1 MTLQHRFRLSI
12 LDALGRTIAVEITGS
27 CKPQKSG
34 KVAVVCL
41 KGPFHI
47 AVHGFVALFT
57 CVLHFQL
64 CNVGFVDIIF
74 CKGQ

>member
-41 KGPFHI
+41 KGPFHS
-47 AVHGFVALFT
+47 ATFLVDGFVTLLT

-64 CNVGFVDIIF
+64 S
-74 CKGQ
+74 